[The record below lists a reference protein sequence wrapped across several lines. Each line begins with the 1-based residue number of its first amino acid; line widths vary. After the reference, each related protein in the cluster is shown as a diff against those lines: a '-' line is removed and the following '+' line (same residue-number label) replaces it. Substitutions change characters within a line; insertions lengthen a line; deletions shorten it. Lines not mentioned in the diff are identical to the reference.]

1 MKYFEVIA
9 KLLVLAHDD
18 IVLLF
23 NRRFIEPR
31 ERLDYR
37 SHAALVPFQRHSA
50 ASLAPALFLG
60 LPPAFFNTGARNF
73 PV

>member
-1 MKYFEVIA
+1 
-9 KLLVLAHDD
+9 
-18 IVLLF
+18 VLLF